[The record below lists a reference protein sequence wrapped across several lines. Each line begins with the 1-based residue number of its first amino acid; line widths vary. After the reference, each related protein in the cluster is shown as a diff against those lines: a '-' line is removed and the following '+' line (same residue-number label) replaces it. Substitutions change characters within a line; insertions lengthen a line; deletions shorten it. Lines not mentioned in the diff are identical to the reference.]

1 MQIDHDVIL
10 QAKEKL
16 GDENAR
22 IIIEELG
29 VTDYDE
35 RDMKCCCP
43 FHQEDHA
50 SFIYNKKAFNFRCFG
65 ACSRSYDIL
74 DVFMYKGMTYIEAC
88 TVKSL
93 HSQERLRSRRQRS
106 SYKLLRMP
114 PVTCLGK

>member
-50 SFIYNKKAFNFRCFG
+50 SFMKIVL
-65 ACSRSYDIL
+65 IL
-74 DVFMYKGMTYIEAC
+74 PI
-88 TVKSL
+88 SL
-93 HSQERLRSRRQRS
+93 
-106 SYKLLRMP
+106 MMNW
-114 PVTCLGK
+114 